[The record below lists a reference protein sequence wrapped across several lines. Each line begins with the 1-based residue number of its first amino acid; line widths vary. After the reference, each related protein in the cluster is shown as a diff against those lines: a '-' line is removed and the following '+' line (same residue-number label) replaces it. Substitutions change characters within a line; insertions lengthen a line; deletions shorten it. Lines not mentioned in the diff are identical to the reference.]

1 MVGREAET
9 ERGPAETHVAMVWW
23 LVAGQ
28 TATAETQVVMVN
40 AGGWWPGVQRLVKKN
55 RIPDKTTSTEK
66 APFFSAFQ
74 LSVLTQGGKIYRVLL
89 RNIFRDNSFRHH

>member
-1 MVGREAET
+1 
-9 ERGPAETHVAMVWW
+9 MVWW

-55 RIPDKTTSTEK
+55 RIPDKTTITEK
-66 APFFSAFQ
+66 
-74 LSVLTQGGKIYRVLL
+74 L
-89 RNIFRDNSFRHH
+89 

>member
-28 TATAETQVVMVN
+28 TATAETQVVMVTMLV
-40 AGGWWPGVQRLVKKN
+40 AGG
-55 RIPDKTTSTEK
+55 
-66 APFFSAFQ
+66 
-74 LSVLTQGGKIYRVLL
+74 RVS
-89 RNIFRDNSFRHH
+89 NG

>member
-40 AGGWWPGVQRLVKKN
+40 KMLVAGG
-55 RIPDKTTSTEK
+55 
-66 APFFSAFQ
+66 
-74 LSVLTQGGKIYRVLL
+74 RVS
-89 RNIFRDNSFRHH
+89 NG